1 MPDLKLRYPQS
12 HVSPAALRQKLRL
25 SRIYVDLTRELME
38 MAFNGKSGAD
48 IEALLVLLC
57 VFVGDAEGRR
67 NTATKIASHSGLA
80 RQSVYRR
87 LNLLIDL
94 GKVVKS
100 GRNYYLAQGA
110 AVADEKGRLSRILN
124 NYWRK

>member
-1 MPDLKLRYPQS
+1 MPDLKLRYPQA
-12 HVSPAALRQKLRL
+12 HVSPASLRQKLRL
-25 SRIYVDLTRELME
+25 SQTYIDLTRELMA
-38 MAFNGKSGAD
+38 MAFNGKGGAD

-57 VFVGDAEGRR
+57 VFVGDAEGRST
-67 NTATKIASHSGLA
+67 TATKISSHSGIA

-87 LNLLIDL
+87 LDLLMKL
-94 GKVVKS
+94 GKVVKL

-110 AVADEKGRLSRILN
+110 VVADDKGRLARILN